1 MRPSSSAGSAALL
14 PCTLNLRTPAL
25 LPSPSSFK
33 KLFRSSRKLRLEK
46 EVITLRLFG
55 SLGRPFLPP
64 SPVSEAV
71 LLLPLPAATL
81 VPRLGGG
88 KLLWTHLRDRRPA
101 PAQSP
106 PREGRLVSACGG
118 RGTEYGG
125 GGETER
131 GRDRLSSGGSAR
143 IPPEPSSPAPHRLLL
158 IFTHSKVCSPLKL
171 SQEGR
176 KLGSRRDEG
185 APEGAGA

>member
-125 GGETER
+125 GGE
-131 GRDRLSSGGSAR
+131 RDRERERQIVFRRKRTHPSRAQLTCSAPTPFDFYPFKSLLTSQTVPGGAQTRQSA
-143 IPPEPSSPAPHRLLL
+143 
-158 IFTHSKVCSPLKL
+158 
-171 SQEGR
+171 
-176 KLGSRRDEG
+176 
-185 APEGAGA
+185 